1 MSIYIKICTTAPRPG
16 LQAFFPCFP
25 ECFFFLFFIFRP
37 PFTMDSNFSMRFVL
51 SHRVFR
57 NAEAF
62 DEVDEAGL
70 LQVGVMKPQ
79 AYQSKDFWFWKY
91 IKLTKA
97 RHFVWEKFI
106 HILEISFFWVAW
118 VIVTVCVFI
127 FFPAPFFYFIWWFLK
142 LKTPTKDFRSNATN
156 ITLGHDVT
164 SCRSSGHVF
173 SRGVFAR
180 RPSCLSPVFGKFGVG
195 SSKSEMPKWSQMI
208 VMLLDLHSLELTVRP
223 WKLMVGILV
232 SFWNGLFSGAMLVLG
247 RVPHRFFRSIP
258 KLVLHGNGYLRIPH
272 WELRRRCSASW
283 PSDGWM
289 ARSFRN
295 PSRCRRF
302 GLVHHKWSQSAQVFA
317 GLQYNSLTNWSMD
330 SGVWIRHLQ
339 PKAKLVLMLANFW
352 RGELRTSIFNHFY
365 LVLFCLKWMIFPQM
379 FFEMSDFP
387 TLLRDTTLDPAGH
400 FEVRGPKKGGSTY
413 IWMTHGFLSPLV

>member
-1 MSIYIKICTTAPRPG
+1 MLVWNHVYLYKNMYNVPLHHG

-25 ECFFFLFFIFRP
+25 ECFFFLPILHFQTPLYHGQQFFHEICPEPPRLSKRP
-37 PFTMDSNFSMRFVL
+37 WGLWWSGWSW
-51 SHRVFR
+51 S
-57 NAEAF
+57 AAGWS
-62 DEVDEAGL
+62 DEASSLSVEGFL
-70 LQVGVMKPQ
+70 I
-79 AYQSKDFWFWKY
+79 WKY

-97 RHFVWEKFI
+97 RHFFWEKFI

-118 VIVTVCVFI
+118 VIVTVCVF
-127 FFPAPFFYFIWWFLK
+127 FFFSAPFFFYFIWWFLK
-142 LKTPTKDFRSNATN
+142 LKTPTKDIRANATN

-173 SRGVFAR
+173 FRGIFAR

-195 SSKSEMPKWSQMI
+195 SSKSEMPTLPGTNSSPVKIDGWNTSF
-208 VMLLDLHSLELTVRP
+208 LLGWPIFEG
-223 WKLMVGILV
+223 KL
-232 SFWNGLFSGAMLVLG
+232 FALG
-247 RVPHRFFRSIP
+247 RVIHRFFRSIP
-258 KLVLHGNGYLRIPH
+258 KLVLHGNGHLRIPH

-339 PKAKLVLMLANFW
+339 PKTKLVLMLANFW
-352 RGELRTSIFNHFY
+352 CGELRTSIFNHFY

-387 TLLRDTTLDPAGH
+387 LCSRHHLHPCRTFWSSGA
-400 FEVRGPKKGGSTY
+400 
-413 IWMTHGFLSPLV
+413 